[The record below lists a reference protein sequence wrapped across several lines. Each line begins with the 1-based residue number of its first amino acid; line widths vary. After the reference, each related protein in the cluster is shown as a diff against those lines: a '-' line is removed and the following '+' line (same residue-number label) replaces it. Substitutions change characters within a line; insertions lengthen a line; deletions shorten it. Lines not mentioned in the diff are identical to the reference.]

1 MTSYHDKDARRW
13 EVTSGFITVRGPDY
27 EGCVQRLND
36 LLDRY
41 RAEEELRKPKPE
53 DLSSV

>member
-1 MTSYHDKDARRW
+1 MTSHYDKSTGRW

-41 RAEEELRKPKPE
+41 RTMQVIREAITCET
-53 DLSSV
+53 